1 MRYHILDNI
10 RGINLISMIIYH
22 LIWDIVYILGNNWTW
37 YKSVFSYIWQQSIC
51 WTFILLSGFCWSIG
65 TNKLKRGLQVLGSG
79 IVVSLAT
86 IIFMPEQKI
95 LFGVLTMIGSCMLFM
110 ILLDKVLKNVS
121 PIIGISCSA
130 LLFVTFRNIN
140 KGYLGFEGW
149 NIIKVP
155 RSLYSGSFMTYL
167 GFTEPNFHSSDYFS
181 LFPWIF
187 LFILG
192 YYLHKSI
199 NNMDHKDKI
208 LSKKG
213 IRCIEAI
220 GKKSLPIYL
229 LHQPVIYLGLLAYS
243 YF

>member
-37 YKSVFSYIWQQSIC
+37 YKSEFAYIWQQSIC

-65 TNKLKRGLQVLGSG
+65 RNKLKRGLQVFVSG
-79 IVVSLAT
+79 TVVSLAT
-86 IIFMPEQKI
+86 TIFMPEQKI
-95 LFGVLTMIGSCMLFM
+95 LFGVLTMIGSCMLLM
-110 ILLDKVLKNVS
+110 IVLDKVLKKIS

-130 LLFVTFRNIN
+130 LLFTIFRNIN
-140 KGYLGFEGW
+140 KGYLGFESW
-149 NIIKVP
+149 NIIKIP
-155 RSLYSGSFMTYL
+155 RSLYSGRFMTYL
-167 GFTEPNFHSSDYFS
+167 GFTEPGFFSTDYFS

-192 YYLHKSI
+192 YYLYKNI
-199 NNMDHKDKI
+199 NNRNDKDKI

-213 IRCIEAI
+213 IGWIEAI

-229 LHQPVIYLGLLAYS
+229 LHQPMIYLGLLAYS